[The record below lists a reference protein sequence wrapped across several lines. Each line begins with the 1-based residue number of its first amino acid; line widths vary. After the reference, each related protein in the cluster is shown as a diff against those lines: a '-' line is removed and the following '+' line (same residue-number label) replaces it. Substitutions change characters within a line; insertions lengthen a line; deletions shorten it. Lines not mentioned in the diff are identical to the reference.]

1 MKFGLR
7 APGGAT
13 VRVLMR
19 RRDAFRTLA
28 LAACIGCSAV
38 VHAEDYDSSLI
49 SLYSGAEVDDED
61 GTRFDIGAS
70 ISTRGGT
77 LWSLAASRAEV
88 DSETESLVSTSA
100 AFSIDHDFGRFGVNA
115 EVRPMREDGV
125 SESLSWL
132 AGAYA
137 DFDLVRFGATFEWR
151 DVQFDETTF
160 TASGA
165 ELGLGGVTSAT
176 GTADCSVQSTG
187 YGLTGRLDRPR
198 WSLYGSATAYD
209 YSGYDCTSDLNALT
223 IGQTVVPVTPG
234 SRAPINTR
242 RPGLFRRMAIGL
254 TRRFDGATAS
264 RIPRETALL
273 ESTLMVGAE
282 LATSARITFGAE
294 LYRDSDE
301 FAPDST
307 ATFLGYLDYRA
318 TEILSI
324 TATLG
329 SSSSDSLGR
338 FNFVGLRLSASL

>member
-1 MKFGLR
+1 MPRLISCR
-7 APGGAT
+7 ML
-13 VRVLMR
+13 VV
-19 RRDAFRTLA
+19 
-28 LAACIGCSAV
+28 AACLGCGAPA
-38 VHAEDYDSSLI
+38 HAEDYDSSLI
-49 SLYSGAEVDDED
+49 SVYSGAEVDDED
-61 GTRFDIGAS
+61 GTRFDLGAS

-77 LWSLAASRAEV
+77 LYSLSASRAEV
-88 DSETESLVSTSA
+88 DSLESTSA
-100 AFSIDHDFGRFGVNA
+100 ALGIDHDFGRFGLNA
-115 EVRPMREDGV
+115 EVRPMREDDV

-137 DFDLVRFGATFEWR
+137 DFDLLRLGATFEWR
-151 DVQFDETTF
+151 DVEFDETTF

-165 ELGLGGVTSAT
+165 ELGVGGITSAT

-187 YGLTGRLDRPR
+187 YGLNGRLDRPR
-198 WSLYGSATAYD
+198 WSMYASATAYD
-209 YSGYDCTSDLNALT
+209 YSGYDCTSNLTAVT

-234 SRAPINTR
+234 SRPAIHTR

-254 TRRFDGATAS
+254 TRRFDGATAR

-282 LATSARITFGAE
+282 LVTSTRTTFGAE
-294 LYRDSDE
+294 IYRDSDE

-307 ATFLGYLDYRA
+307 ETFLGYLDYRA

-329 SSSSDSLGR
+329 SSNSDSLGR
-338 FNFVGLRLSASL
+338 FNFVGLRASASFSP